1 VDSKHSDRQTDG
13 QAERQ
18 TDKDSKTKVEKALVV
33 ATRQLKVE
41 EHEEDLYCMAKDCS
55 NNNNNNWQTGLT

>member
-18 TDKDSKTKVEKALVV
+18 TDKDSKPKVEKALVWLAV
-33 ATRQLKVE
+33 ATRQLKLE
-41 EHEEDLYCMAKDCS
+41 EYEEDLY
-55 NNNNNNWQTGLT
+55 